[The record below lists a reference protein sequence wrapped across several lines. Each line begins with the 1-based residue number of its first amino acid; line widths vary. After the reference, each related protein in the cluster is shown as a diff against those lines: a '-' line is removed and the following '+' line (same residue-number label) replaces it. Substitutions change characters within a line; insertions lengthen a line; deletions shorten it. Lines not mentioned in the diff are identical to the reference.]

1 MATRV
6 MAKKASDDLAISPEK
21 LEELW
26 NEHEILT
33 WREMERFLR
42 VRYFTYVRKNS
53 LTDADAARKLGL
65 APPNYYRM
73 CKELGLK

>member
-1 MATRV
+1 
-6 MAKKASDDLAISPEK
+6 MAKKPADDLAKPEEQ
-21 LEELW
+21 LQELW
-26 NEHEILT
+26 REQEIVP

-42 VRYFTYVRKNS
+42 VQYFTFVRKNS
-53 LTDADAARKLGL
+53 QTDAEAARKLGL

>member
-1 MATRV
+1 
-6 MAKKASDDLAISPEK
+6 MAKKVPDILVKSAER
-21 LEELW
+21 LEDLW
-26 NEHEILT
+26 NGQEIVP

-42 VRYFTYVRKNS
+42 VEYFLFVRRNS
-53 LTDADAARKLGL
+53 QTDAEAARKLGL

>member
-1 MATRV
+1 
-6 MAKKASDDLAISPEK
+6 MAKKPADDLAKPEEQ
-21 LEELW
+21 LQELW
-26 NEHEILT
+26 KEQAIVP

-42 VRYFTYVRKNS
+42 VQYFTFVRKNS
-53 LTDADAARKLGL
+53 QTDAEAARKLGL

>member
-1 MATRV
+1 
-6 MAKKASDDLAISPEK
+6 MAKKASDDTAISPEK

-26 NEHEILT
+26 SGREILP
-33 WREMERFLR
+33 WREMERLLR
-42 VRYFTYVRKNS
+42 VQYFTFVRKNS
-53 LTDADAARKLGL
+53 QTDADAARKLGL

>member
-1 MATRV
+1 MV
-6 MAKKASDDLAISPEK
+6 KKAESLAKPEEQ

-26 NEHEILT
+26 KEQEIVP

-42 VRYFTYVRKNS
+42 VRYFTFVRKNS
-53 LTDADAARKLGL
+53 LTDAEAARKLGL

>member
-1 MATRV
+1 MAR
-6 MAKKASDDLAISPEK
+6 KNPDDLAKPEEQ
-21 LEELW
+21 LQELW
-26 NEHEILT
+26 KEQEIVS

-42 VRYFTYVRKNS
+42 VQYFTFVRKHS
-53 LTDADAARKLGL
+53 LTDAEAARKLGL

>member
-42 VRYFTYVRKNS
+42 VQYFTYVRKNS